1 MSLQNNI
8 AGGGWQP
15 PQVGPISSIIAQM
28 PLLRQAGTQYDV
40 RQMTPEERH
49 MNITHIR
56 NATQIIDYAGKKFLI
71 DPMLADKGA
80 WPGFPG
86 TARSELRN
94 PLVGCLFPAITL
106 STLMR

>member
-1 MSLQNNI
+1 
-8 AGGGWQP
+8 
-15 PQVGPISSIIAQM
+15 
-28 PLLRQAGTQYDV
+28 
-40 RQMTPEERH
+40 

-56 NATQIIDYAGKKFLI
+56 NATQIIHYAGKRFLI

-94 PLVGCLFPAITL
+94 PLVELAVFP
-106 STLMR
+106 R

>member
-1 MSLQNNI
+1 
-8 AGGGWQP
+8 
-15 PQVGPISSIIAQM
+15 
-28 PLLRQAGTQYDV
+28 
-40 RQMTPEERH
+40 

-56 NATQIIDYAGKKFLI
+56 NATQIIEYAGKKFLI

-94 PLVGCLFPAITL
+94 PLVALPV
-106 STLMR
+106 

>member
-1 MSLQNNI
+1 
-8 AGGGWQP
+8 
-15 PQVGPISSIIAQM
+15 
-28 PLLRQAGTQYDV
+28 
-40 RQMTPEERH
+40 

-56 NATQIIDYAGKKFLI
+56 NATQIIHYAGKRFLI

-94 PLVGCLFPAITL
+94 PLVELPFSRDKIVDVDAVIVTHTHDASLGRGSDRRDPENPAGV
-106 STLMR
+106 RPA